1 MNYSKMKKP
10 KFLGI
15 LTAISLVG
23 LSVFL
28 ISADHLDSPSVSGT
42 SSDISDFYAFQGT
55 DNQNFVFVANVQ
67 GLIPAGIPTEQAFF
81 DENVLLEFNIDT
93 NNDLKEDYVIQAIRR
108 GEYMFF
114 FGPVVPNQTD
124 NKSQIV
130 TSAVRDSVKISTV
143 SEINIGESNG
153 KKFFAGPRED
163 PFFFDFDQY
172 LSITNN
178 VTVNSY
184 NNPGT
189 DTYAGKNVLSVVVEF
204 PKALLPAGTIG
215 VNPFASATPI
225 YNVWLEAKR
234 KR

>member
-1 MNYSKMKKP
+1 MKKP
-10 KFLGI
+10 NFFGL
-15 LTAISLVG
+15 LTVLSIVG

-55 DNQNFVFVANVQ
+55 DNDNFVFVANVQ
-67 GLIPAGIPTEQAFF
+67 GLLPPGTPTDQAVF

-93 NNDLKEDYVIQAIRR
+93 NNDLKEDFVIQAIRR
-108 GEYMFF
+108 GDYMYF
-114 FGPVVPNQTD
+114 FGPVAPNQTD
-124 NKSQIV
+124 NKSEIV

-143 SEINIGESNG
+143 SEINIGESDG

-163 PFFFDFDQY
+163 PFFFDYDQY
-172 LSITNN
+172 VSIANN
-178 VTVNSY
+178 ETVTSY
-184 NNPGT
+184 NNPGM

-204 PKALLPAGTIG
+204 PKALLPAGTVG
-215 VNPFASATPI
+215 VNPFAASTPM